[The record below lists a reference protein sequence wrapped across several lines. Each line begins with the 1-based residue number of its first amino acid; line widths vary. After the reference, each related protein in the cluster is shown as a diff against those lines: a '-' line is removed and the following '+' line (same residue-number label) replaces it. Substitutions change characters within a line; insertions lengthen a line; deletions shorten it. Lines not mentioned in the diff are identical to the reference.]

1 MPGPRDADELEDYSS
16 STVAETE
23 TLTMTLAGLR
33 EPKLDTIR
41 ELNRIEQLA
50 GETREVIKGID
61 ADGGEPIFL
70 TINAAITDAIG
81 TIQGVLAAYRYQ
93 PKG

>member
-1 MPGPRDADELEDYSS
+1 M
-16 STVAETE
+16 
-23 TLTMTLAGLR
+23 TMAGLR

-50 GETREVIKGID
+50 GETREVIKEID

-70 TINAAITDAIG
+70 TINAAITSAIG
-81 TIQGVLAAYRYQ
+81 TLQGVLAAYRYER
-93 PKG
+93 KG